1 MQIDIPDWKKAK
13 YITEMS
19 MIADESRGDT
29 EAEHAKA
36 DELLCTILRDI
47 GIAEIAAEFERCE
60 KWYS

>member
-19 MIADESRGDT
+19 MIADESRCDT
-29 EAEHAKA
+29 EAGHAKA
-36 DELLCTILRDI
+36 DELLCDILKEI
-47 GIAEIAAEFERCE
+47 GLSEVAEEFDRCE